1 MQKLLTIK
9 QLSEL
14 IQVSPKTIY
23 NWTHIK
29 YIPYI
34 KFRKGVRFNENAV
47 MEWLRKKR
55 MKGRNTYK
63 IHI

>member
-1 MQKLLTIK
+1 MNKLLTIK

-29 YIPYI
+29 YIPHI
-34 KFRKGVRFNENAV
+34 KFRKGLRFKEETIITWLNA
-47 MEWLRKKR
+47 KR
-55 MKGRNTYK
+55 IKGRYSYK
-63 IHI
+63 LQI